1 MKKIKEEINMKL
13 FGKLLDKLI
22 KDDKINFSFYNNSLL
37 KLELLQICY
46 DKPNNTIELEFRD
59 IMGEHLKEL
68 KEFINKG
75 LKT

>member
-1 MKKIKEEINMKL
+1 MKKEINTKL

-22 KDDKINFSFYNNSLL
+22 KDDKIKFSFYNNSLL
-37 KLELLQICY
+37 KLELLQIYY
-46 DKPNNTIELEFRD
+46 DKPNDTIELEFRD